1 MGLFTPVLKTK
12 EQGSKLHCT
21 NYRGITVLEVIRKI
35 TATIIKERTNDR
47 VLETQNKK
55 QRVFTSGS
63 SALKSA
69 LPIEESYR
77 ESTDNNITL
86 YLVLLDAKSAF
97 DTVIHSH
104 MLRRVFLAGIDD
116 VHWGLIKDLH
126 EHAKSVVKWEGHNS
140 QPFQVNQ
147 GIRQGGIISTNKYKL
162 YINQLLNMYETT

>member
-1 MGLFTPVLKTK
+1 MHIQTWEHIRNTQHGPFHTSFKNKGTR
-12 EQGSKLHCT
+12 QQAT
-21 NYRGITVLEVIRKI
+21 NYRGITVLQVIGKI
-35 TATIIKERTNDR
+35 TETIIKERTNDR
-47 VLETQNKK
+47 ALETQNKK
-55 QRVFTSGS
+55 QRGLTSGS

-69 LPIEESYR
+69 LPLEESYR

-104 MLRRVFLAGIDD
+104 MPRRVFLAGIDD

-126 EHAKSVVKWEGHNS
+126 EHAKSVVKWEGNNS

-147 GIRQGGIISTNKYKL
+147 GIRQGG
-162 YINQLLNMYETT
+162 